1 MPALKIANKGFYTNA
16 RVKLKVNSKFE
27 VASTDEILERQS
39 IFMRELID
47 ENQEAIKYL
56 ALEKL
61 NERNRK
67 TEARKRTKKKGVTEE
82 IQDISEKL
90 GLTAYIANFTE
101 GYATIVNP
109 EAHFIPAD
117 VVRKILLARAL
128 VGQPLLVMIES
139 PAASLNPEQIETV
152 INTLNAQPN
161 CTMLIATQDRNIL
174 SMCDRIIEIKNGQL
188 IA

>member
-1 MPALKIANKGFYTNA
+1 MRKKKTIIAAYHRPIKARLTDSVDTIFLQLNRIVGTQFTTIKKPIELLKEMPALKIANKGFYTNA

-82 IQDISEKL
+82 IQDISEYTRTTRTL
-90 GLTAYIANFTE
+90 LWVMLIPVF
-101 GYATIVNP
+101 
-109 EAHFIPAD
+109 FI
-117 VVRKILLARAL
+117 ILLL
-128 VGQPLLVMIES
+128 VFY
-139 PAASLNPEQIETV
+139 SLN
-152 INTLNAQPN
+152 N
-161 CTMLIATQDRNIL
+161 
-174 SMCDRIIEIKNGQL
+174 
-188 IA
+188 